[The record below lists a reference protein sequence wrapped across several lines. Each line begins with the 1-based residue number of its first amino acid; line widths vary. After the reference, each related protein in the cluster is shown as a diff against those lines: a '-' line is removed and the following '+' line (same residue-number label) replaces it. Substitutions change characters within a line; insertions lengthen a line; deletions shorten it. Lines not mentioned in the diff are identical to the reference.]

1 MLGQHNG
8 LEYVEVAISLCKPTS
23 RLKSSSPAYAHNLCS
38 DMDQPF
44 VVEQYIK
51 VAYNDGSALKQY
63 LKTLFPDQ
71 KIRVIVGKPSPSRFL
86 SIVDKI

>member
-1 MLGQHNG
+1 
-8 LEYVEVAISLCKPTS
+8 
-23 RLKSSSPAYAHNLCS
+23 
-38 DMDQPF
+38 MDQPF
-44 VVEQYIK
+44 LVEQYIK

-71 KIRVIVGKPSPSRFL
+71 KIRVIVGNPSPSRYL